1 MPYQS
6 AMCRKLDL
14 SRTLILPPGFGYL
27 HCQKYY
33 WKILNFQAVGS
44 LLNLTLMADDS
55 SVLGPV
61 ITSLF
66 WNNGS
71 AWHVIDLTL

>member
-1 MPYQS
+1 
-6 AMCRKLDL
+6 MCRMLDL
-14 SRTLILPPGFGYL
+14 SRTLVLPIGFGYL
-27 HCQKYY
+27 HGTKCYR
-33 WKILNFQAVGS
+33 KILNFQAVGS
-44 LLNLTLMADDS
+44 LLNLTLMAGDS

-71 AWHVIDLTL
+71 AWHVIGLTL

>member
-1 MPYQS
+1 
-6 AMCRKLDL
+6 MCRMLDL
-14 SRTLILPPGFGYL
+14 SQTLILPIGFGYL
-27 HCQKYY
+27 HGTKYY
-33 WKILNFQAVGS
+33 REILNFQAVGS

-71 AWHVIDLTL
+71 ASQVIDLTL